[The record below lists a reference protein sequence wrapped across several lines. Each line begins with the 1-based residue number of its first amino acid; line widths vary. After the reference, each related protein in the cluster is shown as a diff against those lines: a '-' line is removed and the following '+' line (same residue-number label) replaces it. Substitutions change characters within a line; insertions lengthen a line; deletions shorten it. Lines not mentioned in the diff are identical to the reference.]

1 MPTESSPSKS
11 SLVPAVANAVEGS
24 LVVRWAGAESEKL
37 HMIWRYVRDSLGRS
51 KTSRD
56 FAMNVVK
63 GCFDTGEAG
72 DAEEPAASSEQL
84 AAAKSKDALAA
95 ADLEQLQPAPV
106 RRRCLTKKDS
116 VVSVA
121 DSAPSPMR
129 TPRAVRPRGFMTPA
143 FVQLTPCDPRRV
155 RFMTPAR
162 CMKTKKTK
170 KTKKTEKTEKTSM
183 KTKKT
188 AMKCMKAK
196 KTEKTSKKTSMK
208 TSVPVIDLDEDGDE
222 RKDKLGFLDLINQPA
237 KDFCNSD
244 ADRKWGEDMLK
255 QYAKKLKLKK
265 SDLYSSPREP
275 ENHVGCKVVKM
286 HQRSSN
292 IVQFQK
298 PKGKVVG
305 EITLGKYKG
314 QTMFAANVLL
324 YALGVGVS
332 TAAWVSLK
340 QSLEPSFHA
349 DSSFCL
355 RLSCGNGRTHM
366 HVSRPHAL

>member
-1 MPTESSPSKS
+1 MSAEEQTRLTSVLKPHITFYVTSQPTPLFILDVVKNEEVVSKKVISRHLNLCNDVFSCLPRAAPSKS
-11 SLVPAVANAVEGS
+11 SLVPAVAKAVEGS

-37 HMIWRYVRDSLGRS
+37 HMIWRYARDYLGRS

-84 AAAKSKDALAA
+84 AVAKPKEALAA

-129 TPRAVRPRGFMTPA
+129 TPRAVRPSA

-170 KTKKTEKTEKTSM
+170 KTKKTEKTSM

-196 KTEKTSKKTSMK
+196 KTEKTSKKTSIK
-208 TSVPVIDLDEDGDE
+208 TSVPVIDLDEDTTSA
-222 RKDKLGFLDLINQPA
+222 RT
-237 KDFCNSD
+237 S
-244 ADRKWGEDMLK
+244 
-255 QYAKKLKLKK
+255 
-265 SDLYSSPREP
+265 
-275 ENHVGCKVVKM
+275 
-286 HQRSSN
+286 
-292 IVQFQK
+292 
-298 PKGKVVG
+298 
-305 EITLGKYKG
+305 
-314 QTMFAANVLL
+314 
-324 YALGVGVS
+324 
-332 TAAWVSLK
+332 WVSWT
-340 QSLEPSFHA
+340 
-349 DSSFCL
+349 SSI
-355 RLSCGNGRTHM
+355 
-366 HVSRPHAL
+366 SRPKTFATRTLTGSGARTC